1 MWREKTLMSL
11 CPKVVTSSLEKMAN
25 MVFTL
30 KICYVKRSF
39 GFKIDLTILPT
50 TGFSLKGGS
59 SAELCLPNE
68 ASKVCFSYH
77 SFEHTIMVLRLRL
90 LFREEN
96 LIDPRVF
103 TNNSLK
109 PGPSRTCHKLRWSAV
124 KWKFVIDLLSTSMQD
139 WAQVRQFWLSLNFDR
154 QEPVLWVPTYSRA
167 PLLNEM

>member
-1 MWREKTLMSL
+1 MDLFCSL
-11 CPKVVTSSLEKMAN
+11 CDVRRRLCHCAPRLLRPALKKKAN

-90 LFREEN
+90 PFREEN

-109 PGPSRTCHKLRWSAV
+109 PGPSRTCHKLR
-124 KWKFVIDLLSTSMQD
+124 
-139 WAQVRQFWLSLNFDR
+139 
-154 QEPVLWVPTYSRA
+154 
-167 PLLNEM
+167 